1 MASQVTR
8 EQLRRRL
15 LLTALLPLLTALL
28 VSWLVGGRLIS
39 ARIAGQVQ
47 EEARNDLGTAAELL
61 QGELNRLGEG
71 LQLIGRSPD
80 LARSIGQS
88 SNQELARLL
97 DLLSGSRSY
106 SFLTVVDRYGQV
118 RYRSANPERDGDTLR
133 HLKPV
138 AEALSG
144 RSSQGIMLL
153 SPLQAGQE
161 NPLLP
166 QQMLVTLRPS
176 PHALP
181 TDRTAEQ
188 RGLFLTASAPVFGA
202 DGEVSG
208 ALFAGLLLNNNEQL
222 ADRITSIIAPHR
234 QEGVAG
240 QTATIFLE
248 DLRIATTVLDESGR
262 RATGTRLSA
271 EVARTVLQQG
281 ERWIAPAFVL
291 KERTFAAYEPLRDP
305 DGTVV
310 GALYV
315 GLPERPYQ
323 QLRQTLNLTFATL
336 LLALT
341 LLALWLTT
349 TLGRQLA
356 EREQEVCS
364 LNRTLEEKV
373 HLRTMELEE
382 KNRRL
387 LETEK
392 ELARSER
399 LAELGMLSAAVAHE
413 INNPLAIIRGNAEL
427 LQMSLPDGSDN
438 QEEVGEILDQSG
450 RISRIVGGLL
460 TLARQERRQVSRFEV
475 TLLLDEILDRIG
487 HQMPLKSFIIERDYR
502 SFSCL
507 LEGDREQLRQVF
519 TNLILNA
526 LEAME
531 GAGTLT
537 VGAASAPS
545 GLCTITVTDTG
556 PGITPEQ
563 RERLF
568 TPFFTTK
575 QNGTGLG
582 LAISWGIVR
591 SHGGTIEVLS
601 APGAGARIMV
611 TLPAVLT

>member
-208 ALFAGLLLNNNEQL
+208 ALFAGMLLNNNEQL

-591 SHGGTIEVLS
+591 SHGGTIEAHS
-601 APGAGARIMV
+601 APGAGARFVV
-611 TLPAVLT
+611 TLPSPSS

>member
-208 ALFAGLLLNNNEQL
+208 ALFAGMLLNNNEQL

-601 APGAGARIMV
+601 RPGAGRA
-611 TLPAVLT
+611 LW

>member
-1 MASQVTR
+1 MATQVTR
-8 EQLRRRL
+8 EHIRRRL

-28 VSWLVGGRLIS
+28 VSWLVGDRLIA
-39 ARIAGQVQ
+39 ARIAGQAQ
-47 EEARNDLGTAAELL
+47 EEARSDLGTAAELL

-71 LQLIGRSPD
+71 IQLIGRSPD
-80 LARSIGQS
+80 LARSLGH

-97 DLLSGSRSY
+97 ELLSGSRSY

-118 RYRSANPERDGDTLR
+118 RYRSAHPERAGDTLR

-138 AEALSG
+138 VEALQG
-144 RSSQGIMLL
+144 RSGQGVMLL

-591 SHGGTIEVLS
+591 SHGGTIEAHS
-601 APGAGARIMV
+601 APGAGARFVV
-611 TLPAVLT
+611 TLPSPSS